1 MKILSRLLL
10 ISSMLGASALC
21 AMCQTVNVQDRKA
34 IPASESA
41 SRTTADETFDLNI
54 DERRFT
60 RENFEASTSVS
71 TDGDAGLNL
80 RVGVALAASRIDA
93 LLRNVR
99 GRVRFHGTLDRVLER
114 IGNRRAQSPPP
125 SPR

>member
-10 ISSMLGASALC
+10 ISSFLGASAFC
-21 AMCQTVNVQDRKA
+21 ALGQTVNAPDVKA
-34 IPASESA
+34 IPASEPA

-80 RVGVALAASRIDA
+80 RVGVALAAGRIDA
-93 LLRNVR
+93 LLRNVH
-99 GRVRFHGTLDRVLER
+99 GRVRFRGTLDRLLEI
-114 IGNRRAQSPPP
+114 IGNRRPQSPTP